1 MLWWTLRLWFLLKCV
16 YFFRLFLSF
25 FRLFYLF
32 LSFSASFCP
41 FFLFPVLF
49 YPFSVLFCLSLSFFI
64 LSYPYS
70 ALLTLPCLL
79 LSFYI
84 LSTFFYSFQP
94 YCLLY
99 SVLFRFLLFPNHLFL
114 FLISYPFI
122 YSLYSLLYFHSV
134 YSLPLFLLPLHYLP
148 DLQCTKCICIT
159 SPVLS
164 GFVFPL
170 LTSIY
175 SYSCLC
181 VPVVVI

>member
-1 MLWWTLRLWFLLKCV
+1 M
-16 YFFRLFLSF
+16 YI
-25 FRLFYLF
+25 
-32 LSFSASFCP
+32 FSAF
-41 FFLFPVLF
+41 F
-49 YPFSVLFCLSLSFFI
+49 YPFSAFSTFFCLFPPLSVLSFFFLSSSILFPSYSAFPYPFFI

-70 ALLTLPCLL
+70 ALLNLPCLL